1 MEEKNYGG
9 YISKLKFND
18 NSELNLN
25 KNDIDLFVGPNNAG
39 KSQSIKDIF
48 SLCEKKKDNIVI
60 KDIEVTK
67 YAGDISELLE
77 SLATSIN
84 QGGFKSYSILGNSY
98 YYNDVIREKF
108 FSNNYFDDFRNLF
121 VANLDTTARLIISNP
136 ANNIAFNDS
145 KTNPIHC
152 AAFSRE
158 YREWLSN
165 NFKKAF
171 GTALIPNTNF
181 GAIIPLCMGESVQLE
196 GTFPD
201 EQYRQEEYRKI
212 LSEYKQ
218 IQDQGDGIKS
228 FTGILLYLMLKQYCI
243 YCIDEPESFLHPPQA
258 KIIGQ
263 IIGKSLSNSKQ
274 AFISTH
280 SESFINGILESS
292 PERVKIIRITRE
304 DDENQ
309 FAILNNDKIKDIWN
323 DPLLRHSNIMSSLF
337 YKTVVLCESDSDC
350 KFYSI
355 IEEYLKEQSGSYSET
370 LFIHCGGKHRIPK
383 ILKALHSLNI
393 DIKVIIDLDILNDE
407 KLVKELLTVQKIS
420 WDDISSDYNI
430 LISNINSSKKHI
442 KRDDVK
448 LRINS
453 VLEKKKSVE
462 LSTNELNEIENII
475 SIPSV
480 WKDIKKAGVSAIPSG
495 DAKKAFNKIN
505 NLLKQHSIHMVPVG
519 ELEGFI
525 KEVGNHGPEW
535 VNSVLENYPN
545 FNDAIYDDVK
555 NFISEITL

>member
-1 MEEKNYGG
+1 MEERKYGG

-18 NSELNLN
+18 DSELNLN
-25 KNDIDLFVGPNNAG
+25 KNDIVLFVGPNNAG

-67 YAGDISELLE
+67 YDGDISELLE
-77 SLATSIN
+77 SIAKVIN
-84 QGGFKSYSILGNSY
+84 NGNYKSYLLLGKNY
-98 YYNDVIREKF
+98 DL
-108 FSNNYFDDFRNLF
+108 FSHRLRSFMNNEYFNNFRDLF
-121 VANLDTTARLIISNP
+121 VANLDTTARLIISEP
-136 ANNIAFNDS
+136 TNNIALNDP

-152 AAFSRE
+152 AAYSRE
-158 YREWLSN
+158 YREWLSD

-171 GTALIPNTNF
+171 GTSLIPNTNY
-181 GAIIPLCMGESVQLE
+181 GAIIPLCMGEPVKLE
-196 GTFPD
+196 GPFPD
-201 EQYRQEEYRKI
+201 EQFRQEEYRKI

-218 IQDQGDGIKS
+218 VQNQGDGIKS
-228 FTGILLYLMLKQYCI
+228 FTGILLYLMLKHYCI

-263 IIGKSLSNSKQ
+263 IIGKNLSINQQ

-280 SESFINGILESS
+280 SESFINGILQSN
-292 PERVKIIRITRE
+292 PNRVKIIRITRE
-304 DDENQ
+304 EDDNT

-393 DIKVIIDLDILNDE
+393 DIKVIVDLDILNDE
-407 KLVKELLTVQKIS
+407 KLVKELIAEQKIS
-420 WDDISSDYNI
+420 WDEISNDYNI
-430 LISNINSSKKHI
+430 LISNINSSKQHI

-448 LRINS
+448 LKVNS
-453 VLEKKKSVE
+453 ILDNKKSPE
-462 LSTNELNEIENII
+462 LDTKELNEIENII
-475 SIPSV
+475 SVPSV
-480 WKDIKKAGVSAIPSG
+480 WKEIKKAGVSALPSG

-505 NLLKQHSIHMVPVG
+505 DLFKQNCIHIVPVG
-519 ELEGFI
+519 ELEGFV

-545 FNDAIYDDVK
+545 FNDNVYDEVK
-555 NFISEITL
+555 KFISEINL